1 MADTPI
7 PVIVSFSPDTS
18 IVAGNDITDADVLTL
33 TGTAAANTTVDVF
46 DGVTLLGTAAVNSSG
61 AWSFTTGTLANGVQ
75 SFTATDTNAAG
86 NTSAASPAFVVT
98 VDTVMP
104 PTPTITS
111 WSPDSVNNVDYGV
124 TNSSY
129 LTLTGTAE
137 ANDTVNVFDNG
148 TEIGTAAVNSSGAW
162 TFSTGVIPNGIN
174 AFTVSDTDAAGST
187 SWPSY
192 NPTYVVVDASTPL
205 ANPLV
210 GGAQIGVMMDGA
222 EASWV
227 GYPSASDLDY
237 LKSHGVDLV
246 RLPIAWELMQNTLNG
261 PLNAT
266 YLSGLENFLTEAA
279 ARGMQVIVDLQ
290 NYGGYDPNWQQWA
303 ATNNYGNFSSA
314 IDLGQPIGSSAV
326 PISSFVNFWTQLATA
341 LSGHAGLAGYDL
353 MNEPQNLP
361 NSTVWPTAAQ
371 EAVNA
376 IRAVDMNSTIY
387 VEGQEWSAASTWS
400 LPWYSQTLNIV
411 DPANKI
417 VYEAH
422 QYFDANSSGTYSQP
436 FNSQTDYTNLG
447 ADLIQPFLSW
457 LQANN
462 DQGLIGEF
470 GVPTTDPQWL
480 PMLNAFMN
488 SLQENNIP
496 GIYTNYMYD
505 SSTDPSWVPPSGG
518 IAIDPDIGQGAA
530 VMELIFEHT
539 APTIAGFVPTNG
551 TGSSGT
557 TTANILTLTGTG
569 ASYNTVNIYDNA
581 ALIGTTTSD
590 ITGAWSF
597 TTGTLASGTNN
608 FTATNIDAAGNSS
621 EISYTLTV
629 TVNSA
634 APTAPTIV
642 SFSPDSGTVGDDIT
656 NATTLTL
663 TGTATAN
670 STVEVFDG
678 STELGT
684 AAVNASGAWSFV
696 TGTLANGSH
705 VFTAT
710 DTVAGDVSAAST
722 VLTVTVDTV
731 APTVSSVAASGSGI
745 TSGAG
750 DLDAGHV
757 VTLTLSLSE
766 AVTVAGGTP
775 TLTLN
780 DGGTA
785 TYTGGSGTS
794 ALTFSYTVAAGQN
807 TPDLT
812 VTAVNLNSATVTDGA
827 GNAANLSGAVT
838 NPAGTL
844 QIDTTAP
851 VVSSVVTSGSGIT
864 SGAGDL
870 DAGHV
875 VTLTLSLSEAVT
887 VAGGTPTLTL
897 NDGGTA
903 TYTGGSGT
911 SALTFSYTVAAGQN
925 TPDLTVTAVNLNSAT
940 VTDGAG
946 NAANLSGAV
955 TNPAGTLQI
964 DTTAPVVSSVVT
976 SGSGITSGAGD
987 LDAGHVVT
995 LTLSLSE
1002 AVTVAGGTPTL
1013 TLNDGG
1019 TATYTGG
1026 SGTSAL
1032 TFSYTVAA
1040 GQNTPDLT
1048 VTAVNLNSATVTDGA
1063 GNAAN
1068 LSGAVTNPAGT
1079 LQIDTTAPV
1088 VSSVVTSGSGITS
1101 GAGDLDAGHVVTLTL
1116 SLSEAVTVAGGTP
1129 TLTLN
1134 DGGTATYTGGSGTS
1148 ALTFSYTVAAGQNT
1162 PDLTVTAV
1170 NLNSA
1175 TVTDGAGNAANL
1187 SGAVTNPAGTLQ
1199 IDTTAPAAPVIASD
1213 IINSNNSV
1221 TFSGTAEAGSTVTV
1235 YDGTTSLGT
1244 TTANAS
1250 GAWSFTTGTLA
1261 SGTQTFSATAT
1272 DAAGNT
1278 SASSNAIDPII
1289 GQIAAPTIVSFSPD
1303 SGTVGDDITNATTLT
1318 LTGTATANSTVEVFD
1333 GSTELGTAAV
1343 NASGA
1348 WSFVTGTLA
1357 NGSHVFTATDT
1368 VAGDVSA
1375 ASTVLTVTV
1384 DTVAPTVSS
1393 VAASGSGI
1401 TSGAGDLDAGHVVTL
1416 TLSLSEAV
1424 TVAGGTPTLT
1434 LNDGGTATYTGGSGT
1449 SALTFSYTVAAGQ
1462 NTPDL
1467 TVTAV
1472 NLNSATVTDGA
1483 GNAANLSG
1491 AVTNPAGTLQ
1501 IDTTAPVVSSVVT
1514 SGSGITSGAGDLD
1527 AGHVVTLTLSLS
1539 EAVTVAGGTPTL
1551 TLNDGGTA
1559 TYTGGSGTSA
1569 LTFSYTV
1576 AAGQNTPDLT
1586 VTAVNLNSAT
1596 VTDGAGNAANLSG
1609 AVTNPAGTLQID
1621 TTAPAAPVIASENVI
1636 GNRVILT
1643 GTAGVGSIVS
1653 IYDGTTLVGTT
1664 SSNAKRAWV
1673 FETPAERNGAYTFT
1687 ATATDAAGNT
1697 SASSNAIDPIIG
1709 GEPAV
1714 SAAPIEVGN
1723 QFYVY
1728 NNSGSSVAL
1737 TFVGADVAAGEFGGW
1752 VPIGAVQTASGYD
1765 VAWEVPGANEYTIW
1779 TVDSNGNYLS
1789 NDGVL
1794 SGTSYMLESYETIF
1808 NQDLNDD
1815 GTIGL
1820 TTTVIQTDGSTSLT
1834 EVANQYYLY
1843 NGSGVGPMLQ
1853 YAGADVVAGEFG
1865 GWVPIGAVQT
1875 AGGYDVAW
1883 EIPSAN
1889 EYTIWTVD
1897 SNGNYL
1903 SSDGVLSGS
1912 STTLE
1917 SFAPVFGQDLNGGG
1931 VTGVPTV
1938 IQTDGSTSLTAVWY
1952 DYFLDN
1958 SGGSG
1963 PELKLNGADIVA
1975 GELGGWVPIG
1985 AVQTASGY
1993 DVAWEVPGANEY
2005 TIWTVDSNGNYLAS
2019 DGVLSGSSTTLES
2032 FAPVFGQD
2040 LNGGGVTGV
2049 PTVIQTDGSTS
2060 LTAVWYDYFLDN
2072 SGGSGPELKLNGAD
2086 IVAGEFG
2093 GWVPIGAVQTAS
2105 GYDVAWEIPGANEY
2119 SIWTVDSNGNYL
2131 STDGVLS
2138 GSSTTL
2144 ESFAPVFGQDL
2155 NGGGVT
2161 GVPTVIQAD
2170 TGSFGSTSL
2179 TAVWF
2184 NYFLDNSSGSGPEL
2198 KLNGADIVAG
2208 ELGGWVPIGAVQTA
2222 SGYDVAWEV
2231 PGANEYSIWTV
2242 DSNGN
2247 YLASDGVLSGN
2258 SYALET
2264 LEATFGQDLNGDGVI
2279 GLYAAPGT
2287 TLQIS
2292 EALAGPSGST
2302 TIGAAA
2308 TLELAAADSASVTFS
2323 GSTGTLILGD
2333 PSTFSGEIFNFTGN
2347 GSLSGSDQID
2357 LKGIKYNSV
2366 EDSYA
2371 NGVLTVTDGT
2381 DTVRLD
2387 FNGSYTLANFDFAS
2401 DGSGGTIVY
2410 DPPVPASN
2418 GSTPNSTASEPPI
2431 GATEG
2436 STTIGTGATLE
2447 LAAAVSGSVTFA
2459 GSTGTL
2465 SLDQPSTFT
2474 GTVSGFQGQDII
2486 DLPGIAF
2493 GANTTLGYLPN
2504 SNQTGGTLTLTNA
2517 THSANIALLGNYMAS
2532 SFAIV
2537 SDTSGG
2543 TMVVTEASPASNQ
2556 SLLTSPHA

>member
-1 MADTPI
+1 MA
-7 PVIVSFSPDTS
+7 SG
-18 IVAGNDITDADVLTL
+18 AGAPTAPTITRLLGFGAVTNGGMTADDVLTL
-33 TGTAAANTTVDVF
+33 DGTGTPDTVVTVF
-46 DGVTLLGTAAVNSSG
+46 DGNNSLGTAAVNSSG

-629 TVNSA
+629 TV
-634 APTAPTIV
+634 
-642 SFSPDSGTVGDDIT
+642 DK
-656 NATTLTL
+656 
-663 TGTATAN
+663 
-670 STVEVFDG
+670 
-678 STELGT
+678 
-684 AAVNASGAWSFV
+684 
-696 TGTLANGSH
+696 
-705 VFTAT
+705 
-710 DTVAGDVSAAST
+710 
-722 VLTVTVDTV
+722 V
-731 APTVSSVAASGSGI
+731 APPI
-745 TSGAG
+745 
-750 DLDAGHV
+750 
-757 VTLTLSLSE
+757 
-766 AVTVAGGTP
+766 
-775 TLTLN
+775 
-780 DGGTA
+780 
-785 TYTGGSGTS
+785 
-794 ALTFSYTVAAGQN
+794 
-807 TPDLT
+807 
-812 VTAVNLNSATVTDGA
+812 
-827 GNAANLSGAVT
+827 
-838 NPAGTL
+838 
-844 QIDTTAP
+844 
-851 VVSSVVTSGSGIT
+851 
-864 SGAGDL
+864 
-870 DAGHV
+870 
-875 VTLTLSLSEAVT
+875 
-887 VAGGTPTLTL
+887 
-897 NDGGTA
+897 
-903 TYTGGSGT
+903 
-911 SALTFSYTVAAGQN
+911 
-925 TPDLTVTAVNLNSAT
+925 
-940 VTDGAG
+940 
-946 NAANLSGAV
+946 
-955 TNPAGTLQI
+955 
-964 DTTAPVVSSVVT
+964 
-976 SGSGITSGAGD
+976 
-987 LDAGHVVT
+987 
-995 LTLSLSE
+995 
-1002 AVTVAGGTPTL
+1002 
-1013 TLNDGG
+1013 
-1019 TATYTGG
+1019 
-1026 SGTSAL
+1026 
-1032 TFSYTVAA
+1032 
-1040 GQNTPDLT
+1040 
-1048 VTAVNLNSATVTDGA
+1048 
-1063 GNAAN
+1063 
-1068 LSGAVTNPAGT
+1068 
-1079 LQIDTTAPV
+1079 
-1088 VSSVVTSGSGITS
+1088 
-1101 GAGDLDAGHVVTLTL
+1101 
-1116 SLSEAVTVAGGTP
+1116 
-1129 TLTLN
+1129 
-1134 DGGTATYTGGSGTS
+1134 
-1148 ALTFSYTVAAGQNT
+1148 
-1162 PDLTVTAV
+1162 
-1170 NLNSA
+1170 
-1175 TVTDGAGNAANL
+1175 
-1187 SGAVTNPAGTLQ
+1187 
-1199 IDTTAPAAPVIASD
+1199 IASD
-1213 IINSNNSV
+1213 KI
-1221 TFSGTAEAGSTVTV
+1221 
-1235 YDGTTSLGT
+1235 
-1244 TTANAS
+1244 
-1250 GAWSFTTGTLA
+1250 
-1261 SGTQTFSATAT
+1261 
-1272 DAAGNT
+1272 
-1278 SASSNAIDPII
+1278 
-1289 GQIAAPTIVSFSPD
+1289 
-1303 SGTVGDDITNATTLT
+1303 
-1318 LTGTATANSTVEVFD
+1318 
-1333 GSTELGTAAV
+1333 
-1343 NASGA
+1343 
-1348 WSFVTGTLA
+1348 
-1357 NGSHVFTATDT
+1357 
-1368 VAGDVSA
+1368 
-1375 ASTVLTVTV
+1375 
-1384 DTVAPTVSS
+1384 
-1393 VAASGSGI
+1393 
-1401 TSGAGDLDAGHVVTL
+1401 
-1416 TLSLSEAV
+1416 
-1424 TVAGGTPTLT
+1424 
-1434 LNDGGTATYTGGSGT
+1434 
-1449 SALTFSYTVAAGQ
+1449 
-1462 NTPDL
+1462 
-1467 TVTAV
+1467 
-1472 NLNSATVTDGA
+1472 
-1483 GNAANLSG
+1483 
-1491 AVTNPAGTLQ
+1491 
-1501 IDTTAPVVSSVVT
+1501 
-1514 SGSGITSGAGDLD
+1514 
-1527 AGHVVTLTLSLS
+1527 
-1539 EAVTVAGGTPTL
+1539 
-1551 TLNDGGTA
+1551 
-1559 TYTGGSGTSA
+1559 
-1569 LTFSYTV
+1569 
-1576 AAGQNTPDLT
+1576 
-1586 VTAVNLNSAT
+1586 
-1596 VTDGAGNAANLSG
+1596 
-1609 AVTNPAGTLQID
+1609 
-1621 TTAPAAPVIASENVI
+1621 I
-1636 GNRVILT
+1636 GNRVILA
-1643 GTAGVGSIVS
+1643 GTAEAGTTID

-1664 SSNAKRAWV
+1664 SSNAKGAWV
-1673 FETPAERNGAYTFT
+1673 FETPNEPNGAYTFT
-1687 ATATDAAGNT
+1687 ATATNAVGNISAA
-1697 SASSNAIDPIIG
+1697 SNVMDPIIG
-1709 GEPAV
+1709 GAPAV

-1723 QFYVY
+1723 QFYIY
-1728 NNSGSSVAL
+1728 NDNGSSVAL
-1737 TFVGADVAAGEFGGW
+1737 
-1752 VPIGAVQTASGYD
+1752 
-1765 VAWEVPGANEYTIW
+1765 
-1779 TVDSNGNYLS
+1779 
-1789 NDGVL
+1789 
-1794 SGTSYMLESYETIF
+1794 M
-1808 NQDLNDD
+1808 
-1815 GTIGL
+1815 
-1820 TTTVIQTDGSTSLT
+1820 
-1834 EVANQYYLY
+1834 
-1843 NGSGVGPMLQ
+1843 

-1875 AGGYDVAW
+1875 TGGYDVAW

-1963 PELKLNGADIVA
+1963 PALKYG
-1975 GELGGWVPIG
+1975 
-1985 AVQTASGY
+1985 
-1993 DVAWEVPGANEY
+1993 
-2005 TIWTVDSNGNYLAS
+2005 
-2019 DGVLSGSSTTLES
+2019 
-2032 FAPVFGQD
+2032 
-2040 LNGGGVTGV
+2040 
-2049 PTVIQTDGSTS
+2049 
-2060 LTAVWYDYFLDN
+2060 
-2072 SGGSGPELKLNGAD
+2072 GAD

-2144 ESFAPVFGQDL
+2144 ELFAPVFGQDL

-2247 YLASDGVLSGN
+2247 YLSSDGVLVGN

-2292 EALAGPSGST
+2292 EALAGPSGSA
-2302 TIGAAA
+2302 TIGTAA

-2347 GSLSGSDQID
+2347 GHLSGSDQID

-2418 GSTPNSTASEPPI
+2418 GSTPNFTASEPPI

-2517 THSANIALLGNYMAS
+2517 THSANIALLGSYMAS

-2543 TMVVTEASPASNQ
+2543 TMVVTEASQAGNQ